1 MPLLLIHNIKF
12 KKCIIRIVF
21 IISFTLMLIGH
32 LLASSALIA
41 MVGVIY
47 KLHNISINLNMF
59 DVIFKSNSYIKEGV
73 ISIFILEILSI
84 ILLIIYLIK
93 YKEFLIPYNKK
104 RYFNDFKISYLSI
117 LISLILIILTSCIV
131 YLIGVDSDF
140 INAKI
145 VLLSKGSISYLILHI
160 LSIIFIISG
169 KVVKYK
175 KETHL
180 EKLNKKSNLNKGYK
194 LT

>member
-12 KKCIIRIVF
+12 KKCILRIVF
-21 IISFTLMLIGH
+21 MISFTLILIGH

-41 MVGVIY
+41 MVGDIY

-59 DVIFKSNSYIKEGV
+59 DVIFKSNSYIKEGA

-104 RYFNDFKISYLSI
+104 DI
-117 LISLILIILTSCIV
+117 LMILK
-131 YLIGVDSDF
+131 YLI
-140 INAKI
+140 
-145 VLLSKGSISYLILHI
+145 YR
-160 LSIIFIISG
+160 
-169 KVVKYK
+169 Y
-175 KETHL
+175 
-180 EKLNKKSNLNKGYK
+180 
-194 LT
+194 